1 MTTRIFLSDTRRL
14 VAIGRG
20 ANRDAAVRD
29 ALDKYQA
36 VIGDLVDLGE
46 FRTFDCFPLW
56 QINPV
61 AFYAV
66 ENSNPDIDDDGYSAE
81 TDYDVDTHPASLPFI
96 VLIDSETSKHPR
108 AA

>member
-1 MTTRIFLSDTRRL
+1 MTTRIFLSDTNAL
-14 VAIGRG
+14 VATGRG
-20 ANRDAAVRD
+20 SDRDAAVRD
-29 ALDKYQA
+29 ALDQYQA
-36 VIGDLVDLGE
+36 VVGDLLDLSE

-66 ENSNPDIDDDGYSAE
+66 ENSHSDIDDDGYS
-81 TDYDVDTHPASLPFI
+81 TNTVDTVDTHPASLPFI
-96 VLIDSETSKHPR
+96 VLVDSDTSKHPR